1 LSDQRVNAADEQK
14 VVQNQPTSCAGLRA
28 GEIAKL
34 TWPMVLDPSNAI
46 GPVIELHGEAAKKK
60 ADGLSQCNEKPDQT
74 AGLLEETTLLLA
86 RRYFVDDVFTTV
98 WR

>member
-1 LSDQRVNAADEQK
+1 LAVIVLSYSAARQTTNRAESNRRSCHLSDQRVNAADEQK

-46 GPVIELHGEAAKKK
+46 GPVIELHG
-60 ADGLSQCNEKPDQT
+60 
-74 AGLLEETTLLLA
+74 
-86 RRYFVDDVFTTV
+86 
-98 WR
+98 